1 MRKDDS
7 NSLSEYQADFIP
19 TVDCFFFFHPYVY
32 FCQASFSIDEED
44 VVQAIYEA
52 WISVT
57 GSSFL
62 SPEWVRSDTWDN
74 PIRNSPKIVSYRA
87 FSKRFLEQIMTTFD
101 IQHAGEAWWKEE
113 TFIYH
118 RH

>member
-1 MRKDDS
+1 MRRDDG
-7 NSLSEYQADFIP
+7 NSCRSIKRTLSGPLIFL
-19 TVDCFFFFHPYVY
+19 FFFHPYVY
-32 FCQASFSIDEED
+32 FGQASFSIDEED

-52 WISVT
+52 WISVM

-87 FSKRFLEQIMTTFD
+87 FSKRFLEQIMTMFD
-101 IQHAGEAWWKEE
+101 IQHAGEA
-113 TFIYH
+113 
-118 RH
+118 